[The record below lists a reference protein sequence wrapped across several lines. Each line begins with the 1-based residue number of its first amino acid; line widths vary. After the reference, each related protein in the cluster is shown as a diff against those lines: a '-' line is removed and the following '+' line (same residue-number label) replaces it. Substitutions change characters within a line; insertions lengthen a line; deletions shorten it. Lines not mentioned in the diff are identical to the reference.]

1 MHESITKS
9 IHANDFIVNY
19 IDLSKTIFN
28 PNTLQLA
35 QDNDRMGTPQQTF
48 LK

>member
-19 IDLSKTIFN
+19 IDLSQTIFN
-28 PNTLQLA
+28 PNAIQQA
-35 QDNDRMGTPQQTF
+35 QDNDQMDTPQQTF